1 MLKYKI
7 AVFTYI
13 IILLIFFCIGAR
25 FVHTKKFNHFKI
37 KNLYL
42 DTIKPGDTFVI
53 SYQQWY
59 RIFGDSAIGLNFTH
73 TATAYWENG
82 YLYFIEYAYY
92 TEDWNG
98 IMKIPFHE
106 WFRFNKNAI
115 ILVNKL
121 TIKENETSARE
132 ELNGKIGEFYEEHK
146 RKDDLD
152 ASFDLDWNRFRQ
164 DYRDSNEPLS
174 RFWNRFLGQ
183 PDNQYKKINFEKS
196 KKSTCVEITAC
207 LLCET
212 GVVKKNKSI
221 SYLPSKFIGMNG
233 FDCCENFEFSDYYI
247 CDISNFK
254 NL

>member
-1 MLKYKI
+1 MWKYKLLI
-7 AVFTYI
+7 FVYI
-13 IILLIFFCIGAR
+13 IIMIILLLIGAR
-25 FVHTKKFNHFKI
+25 FVHTKKFSHLKI

-42 DTIKPGDTFVI
+42 DEIKSGDTFMV

-59 RIFGDSAIGLNFTH
+59 RIFGDSFIGLNFTH
-73 TATAYWENG
+73 STTAYWENG
-82 YLYFIEYAYY
+82 YLYFVEYAWY
-92 TEDWNG
+92 TDEWNG
-98 IMKIPFHE
+98 IMKIPYHM
-106 WFRFNKNAI
+106 WFKFNKNAI

-121 TIKENETSARE
+121 DIDKNEE
-132 ELNGKIGEFYEEHK
+132 EERKKLNDRIGEFYELHK

-164 DYRDSNEPLS
+164 EYRDSKEPLS
-174 RFWNRFLGQ
+174 RFWNYVLGQ
-183 PDNQYKKINFEKS
+183 PDNTYKTLNFEES
-196 KKSTCVEITAC
+196 KRSTCVEITAA

-212 GVVKKNKSI
+212 GIVQKNKSI

-233 FDCCENFEFSDYYI
+233 FDCCDNFSFNDHYV